1 MSRFFSTVGAPEYIQ
16 SPVLYERRPVT
27 QLWSRL
33 TAVTKQQWKWK
44 NFAYKDDPE
53 FMQCPKRQ
61 LQIYGPPG
69 SGKSSATF
77 YWVQHVC
84 HTCPTKAYWIS
95 CAAEN
100 EKCWS
105 IEGTPGGG
113 GGIPAASP
121 SDTPHTAEA
130 MLDATVLV
138 FDGIRA
144 KNVEKWRGM
153 ITELARKG
161 IAVVVVSS
169 EGVRFHDGDSQDIMK
184 LENFLPSWSL
194 EEYQAAYRDDNFWR
208 SCYDQFDGGTSGDSV
223 HQRELLIGNK
233 FTVAGHSAR
242 FMFKKVEYSIEQTIR
257 RDARAMGGIDSLEK
271 ALPNMYASGAI
282 NTLLARLQ
290 DDKNGTTPQHP
301 AEFPTAEDLTGA
313 GVTRAD
319 FALLEAEKDHED
331 AQPRL
336 VSAFASDEV
345 DGFGTSVLAAPGG
358 QNRLFRPF
366 YL

>member
-1 MSRFFSTVGAPEYIQ
+1 
-16 SPVLYERRPVT
+16 
-27 QLWSRL
+27 
-33 TAVTKQQWKWK
+33 
-44 NFAYKDDPE
+44 
-53 FMQCPKRQ
+53 MQCPKRQ

-130 MLDATVLV
+130 MLDATVIV

-144 KNVEKWRGM
+144 KTVEKWRGM

-184 LENFLPSWSL
+184 LENFVPSWTL

-208 SCYDQFDGGTSGDSV
+208 SCYDQFDGGTSGDGV
-223 HQRELLIGNK
+223 HQQELLMGNK

-271 ALPNMYASGAI
+271 ALLNMYASGAI
-282 NTLLARLQ
+282 ILCLHGCKTTRMGLHRN
-290 DDKNGTTPQHP
+290 TPQY
-301 AEFPTAEDLTGA
+301 FPL
-313 GVTRAD
+313 
-319 FALLEAEKDHED
+319 
-331 AQPRL
+331 PR
-336 VSAFASDEV
+336 
-345 DGFGTSVLAAPGG
+345 T
-358 QNRLFRPF
+358 
-366 YL
+366 